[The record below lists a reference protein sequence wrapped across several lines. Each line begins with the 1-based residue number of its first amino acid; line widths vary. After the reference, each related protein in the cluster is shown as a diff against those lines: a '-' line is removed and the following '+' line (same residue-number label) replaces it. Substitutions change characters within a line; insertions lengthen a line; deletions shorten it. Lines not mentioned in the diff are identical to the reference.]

1 MRRAF
6 AAIAAAW
13 LPALAAAAS
22 PEDFERCNAAHPGE
36 AGKADR
42 LACFA
47 RLLGTDSVAAPVAGP
62 VAAPAA
68 VPVAGKEQEPVK
80 LAPTDDY
87 AVATQLNYFLP
98 AFHSRNPSRV
108 SSSPTRPPVT
118 ERDRQPTEAKFRL
131 DLRKRV
137 ARSILTHDDDLWL
150 EYTQVSHWQLWN
162 AEGSR
167 PFRESSYE
175 PQATYTF
182 RPQLLD
188 ALPGGGLVR
197 NLGVAVNHN
206 SNGRGGDGSR
216 SWNRVIAQAYV
227 GDDTANAQLRAWWH
241 VRENDDDNP
250 DIADH
255 FGRADL
261 TMRFALTPRT
271 HLTLMGRH
279 SLRGGDRNRGAIQ
292 ADLAFSR
299 PWTGDLRLHLQFFRG
314 YGESLIDYNHL
325 GTYYGIGFS
334 LGSWQ

>member
-1 MRRAF
+1 MRRAL
-6 AAIAAAW
+6 AALAAAG
-13 LPALAAAAS
+13 LPALAIAAT
-22 PEDFERCNAAHPGE
+22 PEDFERCTAAHPGE

-47 RLLGTDSVAAPVAGP
+47 RLLGRE
-62 VAAPAA
+62 APAVPAPPPSPA
-68 VPVAGKEQEPVK
+68 VAKAEP
-80 LAPTDDY
+80 APAVHHDDY

-98 AFHSRNPSRV
+98 AFHSRNPSRT

-137 ARSILTHDDDLWL
+137 ARSILAHDDDLWL

-182 RPQLLD
+182 RPRLLD

-227 GDDTANAQLRAWWH
+227 GDDAANAQLRAWWH